1 VKFNKQVNSIIK
13 ENYKSIPIKT
23 RMYYP
28 RNFALS
34 QEFIKSFKKEV
45 ARLKAENV
53 SEKDIIRK
61 LTRALNFHVKD

>member
-1 VKFNKQVNSIIK
+1 MKFNKQVNSIIN

-34 QEFIKSFKKEV
+34 PEFIKSFKKEV

>member
-1 VKFNKQVNSIIK
+1 MKFNKQVNSIIK

-45 ARLKAENV
+45 TRLKAENV

-61 LTRALNFHVKD
+61 ITRALNFHVKD

>member
-1 VKFNKQVNSIIK
+1 MKFNKQVNSIIK

-34 QEFIKSFKKEV
+34 PEFIKSFKKEV

>member
-1 VKFNKQVNSIIK
+1 VKFNKQVNSIIN

-34 QEFIKSFKKEV
+34 PEFIKSFKKEV
-45 ARLKAENV
+45 TRLKAENV

-61 LTRALNFHVKD
+61 ITRALNFHVKD

>member
-34 QEFIKSFKKEV
+34 PEFIKSFKKEV

>member
-1 VKFNKQVNSIIK
+1 MKFNKQVNSIIK

>member
-1 VKFNKQVNSIIK
+1 MKFNKQVNSIIK
-13 ENYKSIPIKT
+13 ENYKSIPIRS

-34 QEFIKSFKKEV
+34 QEFVKSFKKEV
-45 ARLKAENV
+45 DRLKAENV
-53 SEKDIIRK
+53 SEKDIVRK

>member
-1 VKFNKQVNSIIK
+1 VKFDKEINHIIE
-13 ENYKSIPIKT
+13 ENYKSIPIKS
-23 RMYYP
+23 RIYYP

-34 QEFIKSFKKEV
+34 QEFVKSFKKEV

-61 LTRALNFHVKD
+61 ITRALNFHVKD

>member
-1 VKFNKQVNSIIK
+1 VKFNKQVNSIIN

-34 QEFIKSFKKEV
+34 PEFIKSFKKEV

>member
-1 VKFNKQVNSIIK
+1 VKFNKQVNSIIN

-34 QEFIKSFKKEV
+34 PEFIKSFKKEV
-45 ARLKAENV
+45 TRLKAENV

-61 LTRALNFHVKD
+61 LTRALNFHVRD